1 MTKLILVRHGMTEW
15 NAQHRYQGQSDVP
28 LNDTGHRQA
37 AALAQRLEGVDI
49 SAIYSSDLQRARQT
63 AAEIASF
70 HPLPVRDEPRLG
82 EISFGRWEG
91 LTFDEI
97 QARWPEEMAAWFAD
111 PIKVTPPGGE
121 TLAQVAGRVKAA
133 LDDIVRANTGGTVA
147 IVAHGGTL
155 RVLLCAAIEIDPRAQ
170 WRFGL
175 STASISELQVSDSH
189 TVLVRLNDTHH
200 LDERL

>member
-1 MTKLILVRHGMTEW
+1 MTKLILIRHGETDW
-15 NAQHRYQGQSDVP
+15 NAQRRYQGQSDVP
-28 LNDTGHRQA
+28 LNDAGHRQA

-49 SAIYSSDLQRARQT
+49 SAIYSSDLRRARQT
-63 AAEIASF
+63 ASEIASL
-70 HPLPVRDEPRLG
+70 HPLPVRDEPRLK

-91 LTFDEI
+91 LTYGEI
-97 QARWPEEMAAWFAD
+97 QERWPEEMAAWFAD
-111 PIKVTPPGGE
+111 PIQVTPPGGE

-133 LDDIVRANTGGTVA
+133 LDDIVRTNAGGTVA

-200 LDERL
+200 LDEKN

>member
-1 MTKLILVRHGMTEW
+1 
-15 NAQHRYQGQSDVP
+15 
-28 LNDTGHRQA
+28 
-37 AALAQRLEGVDI
+37 
-49 SAIYSSDLQRARQT
+49 
-63 AAEIASF
+63 
-70 HPLPVRDEPRLG
+70 
-82 EISFGRWEG
+82 
-91 LTFDEI
+91 
-97 QARWPEEMAAWFAD
+97 MAAWFAD
-111 PIKVTPPGGE
+111 PMRVTPPGGE

-133 LDDIVRANTGGTVA
+133 LDDIVRANAGGTVA

-200 LDERL
+200 LDEVSFQ

>member
-1 MTKLILVRHGMTEW
+1 MTKLILVRHGETDW
-15 NAQHRYQGQSDVP
+15 NAQRRYQGQSDVP
-28 LNDTGHRQA
+28 LNDAGHRQA

-49 SAIYSSDLQRARQT
+49 SAIYSSDLRRARQT
-63 AAEIASF
+63 ATAIASL
-70 HPLPVRDEPRLG
+70 HPLPVRDEPRLK

-91 LTFDEI
+91 LTYGEI
-97 QARWPEEMAAWFAD
+97 QERWPEEMAAWFAD
-111 PIKVTPPGGE
+111 PIQVTPPGGE

-133 LDDIVRANTGGTVA
+133 LDDIVRANAGGTVA

-200 LDERL
+200 LDEKN